1 MVVEVRVVGLEDL
14 AATYSPTSWDAV
26 PLAQRVFTAEFGK
39 GSGVEPLAMTTRSSK
54 PTGVWWPADVC
65 VGLWGLAELAG
76 LGVVVQ
82 RVVGAAR
89 GDG

>member
-1 MVVEVRVVGLEDL
+1 MVGEVRVVGLEDL

-39 GSGVEPLAMTTRSSK
+39 GSGVEPLAMTTRLSK
-54 PTGVWWPADVC
+54 PTGVVGYGVWPSWRVW
-65 VGLWGLAELAG
+65 VL
-76 LGVVVQ
+76 Q

-89 GDG
+89 GVG

>member
-1 MVVEVRVVGLEDL
+1 MVGEVRVVGLEDL

-54 PTGVWWPADVC
+54 PTGVG
-65 VGLWGLAELAG
+65 GLWGLAELAG
-76 LGVVVQ
+76 WVVQ

-89 GDG
+89 GVG